1 MFTYTIDKIA
11 EDCYD
16 LYVSDDD
23 GYTWEYYSSYE
34 SENMAREDATAWIDC
49 NTYYNEVYWDSAD
62 A

>member
-1 MFTYTIDKIA
+1 MFAYTIDMIA

-34 SENMAREDATAWIDC
+34 CENAAREDAEAAKEMSND
-49 NTYYNEVYWDSAD
+49 
-62 A
+62 